1 MKQIHAAALALAS
14 LLAEA
19 FPMFTDARTYLGL
32 GAMERGD
39 LVFWKGHVGIMCSPT
54 MLLHS
59 SARDMHCEIEPL
71 ARAVDR
77 IRPIAGEVRS
87 VRRFG

>member
-1 MKQIHAAALALAS
+1 MQ
-14 LLAEA
+14 EQ
-19 FPMFTDARTYLGL
+19 TLGL
-32 GAMERGD
+32 PHQPDAEFTNMERGD
-39 LVFWKGHVGIMCSPT
+39 LVFWRGHVGIMCSPT

-71 ARAVDR
+71 AQAVDR

>member
-1 MKQIHAAALALAS
+1 
-14 LLAEA
+14 
-19 FPMFTDARTYLGL
+19 
-32 GAMERGD
+32 
-39 LVFWKGHVGIMCSPT
+39 MCSPT

-71 ARAVDR
+71 GQAVDR
-77 IRPIAGEVRS
+77 IRPIAGDVRS

>member
-1 MKQIHAAALALAS
+1 
-14 LLAEA
+14 
-19 FPMFTDARTYLGL
+19 
-32 GAMERGD
+32 MERGD
-39 LVFWKGHVGIMCSPT
+39 LVFWRGHVGIMCSPT

-71 ARAVDR
+71 GQAVDR
-77 IRPIAGEVRS
+77 IRPIAGDVRS